1 MVTDRENRSLP
12 PFEQS
17 RRCSIET
24 SDWILSRIAFHVFS
38 LRTPRLPSPLLPILV
53 VLNFS
58 MPVVV
63 RSGREIVEVAEVR
76 EPKVEKGV

>member
-12 PFEQS
+12 PFEPS
-17 RRCSIET
+17 RRSSFET
-24 SDWILSRIAFHVFS
+24 SKVGFLDLAPNHFPSAFS
-38 LRTPRLPSPLLPILV
+38 LRTPRLPSPLLPVLV

-63 RSGREIVEVAEVR
+63 
-76 EPKVEKGV
+76 